1 MDNNDEQQKILN
13 YKKSSFRRK
22 LMIKNEQ
29 KVISQY
35 IQMPVDIK
43 RQKLLLE
50 METNKQLIEMDS
62 NKGEQ
67 IHEKREIKENI
78 FDCCLIDL
86 EIEKNNFKG
95 GV

>member
-1 MDNNDEQQKILN
+1 M
-13 YKKSSFRRK
+13 
-22 LMIKNEQ
+22 
-29 KVISQY
+29 ISQY
-35 IQMPVDIK
+35 IQMPIDIK

-50 METNKQLIEMDS
+50 METNKQLIELDS
-62 NKGEQ
+62 NKWEQ
-67 IHEKREIKENI
+67 IHEKKEIKGNF